1 MKSDKSKLNKMKTRR
16 SIKVILLVAGL
27 ILSYSFQAKG
37 AGNMIV
43 HASVMSNKKVVL
55 RISDAPKRAL
65 ELNIEN
71 ATTGELVYQK
81 RLSKDT
87 VYLKVF
93 SLSNLPEGEYSLT
106 IETEEKIY
114 RKFLGITRDSCLLLG
129 EAEDYK
135 PIFDNENE
143 NLLITFR
150 NSQDENL
157 KVLFRNNLG
166 IFFKDEPNQATWFR
180 RKYNLSMLEPGSYQV
195 DLLAGDDTYSYSFE
209 IR

>member
-1 MKSDKSKLNKMKTRR
+1 MKTKK
-16 SIKVILLVAGL
+16 SFKVILLVAGL
-27 ILSYSFQAKG
+27 LMSYAVQAKC
-37 AGNMIV
+37 AGYMIV
-43 HASVMSNKKVVL
+43 HTSVMPNKKVVL
-55 RISDAPKRAL
+55 RISDAPKHAL

-71 ATTGELVYQK
+71 SVTGEVVYQK
-81 RLSKDT
+81 RLARDT
-87 VYLKVF
+87 TYLKVF

-106 IETEEKIY
+106 IETEERIY

-135 PIFDNENE
+135 PVFDNENE

-150 NSQDENL
+150 HSQDEDL

-166 IFFKDEPNQATWFR
+166 IFFKDEPDPASWLR
-180 RKYNLSMLEPGSYQV
+180 RKYNLSLLEPGSYQV
-195 DLLAGDDTYSYSFE
+195 DLLAGDDTYTYSFE

>member
-1 MKSDKSKLNKMKTRR
+1 MKTRR

>member
-1 MKSDKSKLNKMKTRR
+1 MKSDKSKLNKMKKRR
-16 SIKVILLVAGL
+16 SFKVILLVAGMMM
-27 ILSYSFQAKG
+27 SYAVQAKS

-71 ATTGELVYQK
+71 SLTGEMFYQK
-81 RLSKDT
+81 RLSRDT
-87 VYLKVF
+87 IYLRVF
-93 SLSNLPEGEYSLT
+93 SMSNLPEGEYSLT
-106 IETEEKIY
+106 IETEEKVY
-114 RKFLGITRDSCLLLG
+114 TKFLGITRDSCLLLG

-135 PIFDNENE
+135 PVFENENE

-150 NSQDENL
+150 NSQEKNL
-157 KVLFRNNLG
+157 KVLFRNNLDV
-166 IFFKDEPNQATWFR
+166 FFKDEPDQATWLK

-195 DLLAGDDTYSYSFE
+195 DLLAGEDTYTYNFE

>member
-1 MKSDKSKLNKMKTRR
+1 MKTKRNF
-16 SIKVILLVAGL
+16 KVILLVAGL
-27 ILSYSFQAKG
+27 MMGYAVQAKS
-37 AGNMIV
+37 AGNMVV
-43 HASVMSNKKVVL
+43 HASVMPNKKVVL

-71 ATTGELVYQK
+71 ASTGEVVYQQ
-81 RLSKDT
+81 RLSRDT

-93 SLSNLPEGEYSLT
+93 SLTNLPEGEYSMT
-106 IETEEKIY
+106 IETEEKVY

-150 NSQDENL
+150 NSKDEKL
-157 KVLFRNNLG
+157 KVLFRNSLG
-166 IFFKDEPNQATWFR
+166 IFFKDEPGQATSLR

-195 DLLAGDDTYSYSFE
+195 DLMAGNDIYTYSFE